1 MVGSSKS
8 NIRDQNVASL
18 EATREG
24 ARQLADVTRQS
35 AETTQEAMRTALDT
49 ASQAFQSSA
58 DQFAR
63 SFGLSGE
70 PAEALAEQSKRNIE
84 AITECGAI
92 LMRGF
97 GEITREWLNLAQH
110 RVQKNVEG
118 IQAIAA
124 CRSVQGLVAAQ
135 TELVRENIREM
146 VDSSRQIA
154 ETSVKVA
161 DEAGRTLADAQR
173 KSGSRRLYRAA

>member
-1 MVGSSKS
+1 MTASAK
-8 NIRDQNVASL
+8 NNPRDQ
-18 EATREG
+18 
-24 ARQLADVTRQS
+24 
-35 AETTQEAMRTALDT
+35 QEAIRTAVDT
-49 ASQAFQSSA
+49 ASRAFQSSA
-58 DQFAR
+58 DQMAR

-70 PAEALAEQSKRNIE
+70 QGEALAEQSKRNIE

-110 RVQKNVEG
+110 RVQRNLEG
-118 IQAIAA
+118 VQTLAG
-124 CRSVQGLVAAQ
+124 CRSVQDVVAAQ

-146 VDSSRQIA
+146 VDSSRRIA

-161 DEAGRTLADAQR
+161 DEAAQTLTDAHGTR
-173 KSGSRRLYRAA
+173 GSRRLNQAA